1 MLRNKIK
8 DIVKDSSI
16 YGLSKVLGQAVSFF
30 LIPLYTTYLSP
41 EDYGILSIL
50 GLASVSFGIFMTF
63 GIDSATYRYV
73 GMSKDEEVQK
83 KYVTNAQILTILSI
97 LFFLLILILFANPV
111 NTFTLNSTSPLLYLF
126 LAIGNAVFSSISS
139 IPRAFLRINRKVK
152 VIAISSL
159 VNVFASIGST
169 LIFVVVLKYGVAGAL
184 FGNLVGTLISSVYI
198 VSFTHIPKF
207 ADFDWKR
214 SKELIYYCL
223 PSLPHQLFA
232 FAIPLYSQWSVKQLL
247 SLNDLGL
254 YAVGLKFTLPLTL
267 VLGMFQQAYAPYKFQ
282 ILKEDK
288 DPQKTFSR
296 IMNLFVIGFGMA
308 VLFISFFG
316 GEILKLMTST
326 SYHQA
331 SNYVFYIALIPFA
344 QGLYFMFSSGLEF
357 AKSPVYRPFIS
368 GAGLVTVL
376 LCNHWLIS
384 HLGVPG
390 AAISIIL
397 SWLVMAM
404 GNLLYAQRLYHIK
417 YNWWMI
423 LGIVIA
429 VPAFGYLVND
439 IFESSITSKIIMVFT
454 LVFLVLVTFKYS
466 KQSNSILKIFKQA
479 T

>member
-1 MLRNKIK
+1 VLVNRLK
-8 DIVKDSSI
+8 DIAKDSAI

-30 LIPLYTTYLSP
+30 LIPLYTSYLSP

-73 GMSKDEEVQK
+73 GMNNDEEIKK
-83 KYVTNAQILTILSI
+83 KYVTNAQILTIISI
-97 LFFLLILILFANPV
+97 LFFLFILILFANPI
-111 NTFTLNSTSPLLYLF
+111 NTFTLNSTSPLVYLF
-126 LAIGNAVFSSISS
+126 LAVGNAVFSSISS

-159 VNVFASIGST
+159 INVFASIGST

-184 FGNLVGTLISSVYI
+184 LGNLLGTLLSSLYI
-198 VSFTHIPKF
+198 VSFTNIPKF
-207 ADFDWKR
+207 TDYNWQL

-223 PSLPHQLFA
+223 PTLPTQLFA

-288 DPQKTFSR
+288 DPKKTFSN
-296 IMNLFVIGFGMA
+296 IMNLFVLGFGVA

-316 GEILKLMTST
+316 GDILKLMTST

-344 QGLYFMFSSGLEF
+344 QGLYFMFSAGLEF
-357 AKSPVYRPFIS
+357 AKSPIYRPFIS

-384 HLGVPG
+384 HFGVPG
-390 AAISIIL
+390 AALSIIL
-397 SWLVMAM
+397 SWLVMAI
-404 GNLLYAQRLYHIK
+404 GNFIYAHKLYPIK
-417 YNWWMI
+417 YNWLII
-423 LGIVIA
+423 LSIASSVHIIGYLINDVWQTGIVIKSFLFIA
-429 VPAFGYLVND
+429 LLILFG
-439 IFESSITSKIIMVFT
+439 
-454 LVFLVLVTFKYS
+454 FLATQKY
-466 KQSNSILKIFKQA
+466 NLLNLLKK
-479 T
+479 

>member
-1 MLRNKIK
+1 MLVNRLK
-8 DIVKDSSI
+8 DIAKDSAI

-30 LIPLYTTYLSP
+30 LIPLYTSYLSP

-73 GMSKDEEVQK
+73 GMNNDEEIKK
-83 KYVTNAQILTILSI
+83 KYVTNAQILTIISI
-97 LFFLLILILFANPV
+97 LFFLFILILFANPI
-111 NTFTLNSTSPLLYLF
+111 NTFTLNSTSPLVYLF
-126 LAIGNAVFSSISS
+126 LAVGNAVFSSISS

-159 VNVFASIGST
+159 INVFASIGST

-184 FGNLVGTLISSVYI
+184 LGNLLGTLLSSLYI
-198 VSFTHIPKF
+198 VSFTNIPKF
-207 ADFDWKR
+207 TDYNWQL

-223 PSLPHQLFA
+223 PTLPTQLFA

-288 DPQKTFSR
+288 DPKKTFSN
-296 IMNLFVIGFGMA
+296 IMNLFVLGFGVA

-316 GEILKLMTST
+316 GDILKLMTST

-344 QGLYFMFSSGLEF
+344 QGLYFMFSAGLEF
-357 AKSPVYRPFIS
+357 AKSPIYRPFIS

-384 HLGVPG
+384 HFGVPG
-390 AAISIIL
+390 AALSIIL
-397 SWLVMAM
+397 SWLVMAI
-404 GNLLYAQRLYHIK
+404 GNFIYAHKLYPIK
-417 YNWWMI
+417 YNWLII
-423 LGIVIA
+423 LSIASSVHIIGYLINDVWQTGIVIKSFLFIA
-429 VPAFGYLVND
+429 LLILFG
-439 IFESSITSKIIMVFT
+439 
-454 LVFLVLVTFKYS
+454 FLATQKY
-466 KQSNSILKIFKQA
+466 NLLNLLKK
-479 T
+479 

>member
-1 MLRNKIK
+1 MLVNRLK
-8 DIVKDSSI
+8 DIAKDSSI

-73 GMSKDEEVQK
+73 GMNNDEEIQK
-83 KYVTNAQILTILSI
+83 KYVTNAQILTSISI
-97 LFFLLILILFANPV
+97 LFFLFILILFANPI
-111 NTFTLNSTSPLLYLF
+111 NTFTLNSTSPLMYLF
-126 LAIGNAVFSSISS
+126 LAVGNAVFSSISS

-159 VNVFASIGST
+159 INVFASIGFT
-169 LIFVVVLKYGVAGAL
+169 MIFVVVLKYGVAGAL
-184 FGNLVGTLISSVYI
+184 LGNLLGTLISSLYI
-198 VSFTHIPKF
+198 VSFTNIPKF
-207 ADFDWKR
+207 TDYNWQL

-223 PSLPHQLFA
+223 PTLPTQLFA

-247 SLNDLGL
+247 SLNELGL

-288 DPQKTFSR
+288 DPKKTFSK

-316 GEILKLMTST
+316 GDILKLMTSS

-344 QGLYFMFSSGLEF
+344 QGLYFMFSAGLEF
-357 AKSPVYRPFIS
+357 AKSPIYRPFIS
-368 GAGLVTVL
+368 GAGLLTVL

-384 HLGVPG
+384 QFGVQG
-390 AAISIIL
+390 AALSIIL
-397 SWLVMAM
+397 SWLVMAI
-404 GNLLYAQRLYHIK
+404 GNLVYAHKLYPIK
-417 YNWWMI
+417 YNWLII
-423 LGIVIA
+423 LSIVITVYTIGYLINEVWQTGIVIKSFIFIGLLIL
-429 VPAFGYLVND
+429 FGFVATQKYNLLNL
-439 IFESSITSKIIMVFT
+439 IKSK
-454 LVFLVLVTFKYS
+454 K
-466 KQSNSILKIFKQA
+466 
-479 T
+479 

>member
-8 DIVKDSSI
+8 DIAKDSSI
-16 YGLSKVLGQAVSFF
+16 YGLSKFIGQAVSFF
-30 LIPLYTTYLSP
+30 LIPLYTNYLSP
-41 EDYGILSIL
+41 EDYGILGIL
-50 GLASVSFGIFMTF
+50 GLASVSFGIFMTL

-73 GMSKDEEVQK
+73 GMINDEEIQK
-83 KYVTNAQILTILSI
+83 KYVTNAQILTIISI
-97 LFFLLILILFANPV
+97 LFSLFILILFSNPI
-111 NTFTLNSTSPLLYLF
+111 NKFTLNSTSPPLYLF
-126 LAIGNAVFSSISS
+126 LAVGNAVFSTISS

-159 VNVFASIGST
+159 INVFASIGST

-184 FGNLVGTLISSVYI
+184 LGNLLGTLISSLYI
-198 VSFTHIPKF
+198 VSFTNIPKF
-207 ADFDWKR
+207 TDYNWQL

-223 PSLPHQLFA
+223 PTLPTQLFA

-267 VLGMFQQAYAPYKFQ
+267 VLGVFQQSYAPYKFQ

-288 DPQKTFSR
+288 DPKKTFSN

-308 VLFISFFG
+308 NLFISFFG
-316 GEILKLMTST
+316 GDILKLMTSK

-344 QGLYFMFSSGLEF
+344 QGLYFMFSAGLEF
-357 AKSPVYRPFIS
+357 AKSPIYRPLIS
-368 GAGLVTVL
+368 GAGLLTVL

-397 SWLVMAM
+397 SWIVMAI
-404 GNLLYAQRLYHIK
+404 GNLIYAQKLYPIK
-417 YNWWMI
+417 YNWLLI
-423 LGIVIA
+423 LTIILA
-429 VPAFGYLVND
+429 VPAFGYIISDLLQVGLVIKAF
-439 IFESSITSKIIMVFT
+439 IFIIV
-454 LVFLVLVTFKYS
+454 LLVLALVVNQSYDFFKL
-466 KQSNSILKIFKQA
+466 LKIKECN
-479 T
+479 

>member
-8 DIVKDSSI
+8 DIAKDSSI
-16 YGLSKVLGQAVSFF
+16 FGLSKVLGQAVSFF
-30 LIPLYTTYLSP
+30 LIPLYTNYLTP

-73 GMSKDEEVQK
+73 GMSKDEVVQK
-83 KYVTNAQILTILSI
+83 KYVTNAQILTIISI
-97 LFFLLILILFANPV
+97 LFFLLILILFANPI
-111 NTFTLNSTSPLLYLF
+111 NTFTLDSTSPILYLF
-126 LAIGNAVFSSISS
+126 LSIGNAVFSSISS

-152 VIAISSL
+152 IISISSL
-159 VNVFASIGST
+159 INVLASVGST
-169 LIFVVVLKYGVAGAL
+169 LIFVVVLKYGVVGAL
-184 FGNLVGTLISSVYI
+184 LGNLVGTLISTIYLVL
-198 VSFTHIPKF
+198 FTHVPKF
-207 ADFDWKR
+207 SDYNWNH

-223 PSLPHQLFA
+223 PSLPHQIFA

-254 YAVGLKFTLPLTL
+254 YAVGMKFTLPLTL
-267 VLGMFQQAYAPYKFQ
+267 VLGMFMQSYAPYKFK

-308 VLFISFFG
+308 VLLISFFG
-316 GEILKLMTST
+316 GDILKLMTAK

-357 AKSPVYRPFIS
+357 AKSPIYRPFIS
-368 GAGLVTVL
+368 GAGLLTVL
-376 LCNHWLIS
+376 LCNNWLIS
-384 HLGVPG
+384 HLGLPG

-397 SWLVMAM
+397 SWLVMAI
-404 GNLLYAQRLYHIK
+404 GNLVYAQKLYPIK
-417 YNWWMI
+417 YNWLIIISI
-423 LGIVIA
+423 LISI
-429 VPAFGYLVND
+429 PALGYLVND
-439 IFESSITSKIIMVFT
+439 VLETTIALKMLIVFALIFILMLFFIN
-454 LVFLVLVTFKYS
+454 S
-466 KQSNSILKIFKQA
+466 KQTNFILKKLK
-479 T
+479 